1 MALNNNT
8 VTKPDL
14 AALSCSSEHMALDNN
29 TVTEPDLAIT
39 QNTLSTPGVNGQRIS
54 EKPTEEAKAT
64 QDLQRSYPS
73 RPRRFTIVAALCLGT
88 LLNAIDITIIGVAIP
103 TISTVFDALDDV
115 GWYGTAYLVTL
126 TALQPIFGVT
136 YKYFNPRII
145 YLLSVLLFEVGSVLS
160 ASATSSAIFI
170 VGRAITG
177 CGGAGVLQGALCI
190 VALIV
195 PLNKRALYLGIVVSS
210 FGAAACFGPIMGGA
224 LTDHASWRWCFWIN
238 VPIGGAVAA
247 IVILF
252 LKLDGI
258 DTAERRLPMM
268 KRLRHLDPLGAALL
282 MGSVCCLALAL
293 QWAGATLKWRS
304 AKVIGLFV
312 GFGLLGI
319 AFFVFEWKSG
329 DRAMLPL
336 RVFGQRSILLGCFY
350 VCFFQMI
357 NDSVTYYIPFYFQA
371 AQGASATS
379 SGAKFI
385 SLVLPE
391 IIAIVVVAAVV
402 GKIGQYISFM
412 VSGACIAAVGIGLLT
427 RITLGTSTNEWAA
440 YMVISGLGIGL
451 GINLPYTTLHV
462 VLR

>member
-1 MALNNNT
+1 MT
-8 VTKPDL
+8 VDSNSL
-14 AALSCSSEHMALDNN
+14 
-29 TVTEPDLAIT
+29 TEIDSIVA
-39 QNTLSTPGVNGQRIS
+39 QNDRSTPCGKDQSLEHSLERTNVENHG
-54 EKPTEEAKAT
+54 KGTPTEESNET

-73 RPRRFTIVAALCLGT
+73 TSRRLTIVAALCLGT

-103 TISTVFDALDDV
+103 TIATVFDALDDV
-115 GWYGTAYLVTL
+115 GWYGTAYLATL

-136 YKYFNPRII
+136 YKYFDPRMT
-145 YLLSVLLFEVGSVLS
+145 YLFSILLFEVGSVLS
-160 ASATSSAIFI
+160 ASATSSSIFI
-170 VGRAITG
+170 LGRAITG

-195 PLNKRALYLGIVVSS
+195 PLNKRAMYLGIVVSS

-238 VPIGGAVAA
+238 VPIGGVVAV
-247 IVILF
+247 IVVAF
-252 LKLDGI
+252 LKLDGT
-258 DTAERRLPMM
+258 DNAERRLPIM
-268 KRLRHLDPLGAALL
+268 KKLQHLDPLGAALL
-282 MGSVCCLALAL
+282 IGSVCCLALAL
-293 QWAGATLKWRS
+293 QWGGATLKWRS

-319 AFFVFEWKSG
+319 AFFIFEWKAG
-329 DRAMLPL
+329 ERAMLPL

-357 NDSVTYYIPFYFQA
+357 NDSITYYIPFYFQA
-371 AQGASATS
+371 TQGASAMS

-391 IIAIVVVAAVV
+391 IIAIVVVAAIV

-412 VSGACIAAVGIGLLT
+412 VSGASIATVGIGLLT
-427 RITLGTSTNEWAA
+427 RITLGTSTTEWAA
-440 YMVISGLGIGL
+440 YMVITGLGIGM

>member
-1 MALNNNT
+1 MAIDSDS
-8 VTKPDL
+8 VTETDL
-14 AALSCSSEHMALDNN
+14 AVARND
-29 TVTEPDLAIT
+29 
-39 QNTLSTPGVNGQRIS
+39 LSTPHSNDQGLKSSLERTNFDRDG
-54 EKPTEEAKAT
+54 EEMPTEETKET
-64 QDLQRSYPS
+64 RNLERSYPS
-73 RPRRFTIVAALCLGT
+73 TSRRLTIVAALCLGT

-103 TISTVFDALDDV
+103 TISTVFNALDDV

-126 TALQPIFGVT
+126 TALQPIFGIT
-136 YKYFNPRII
+136 YKYFDPRIT
-145 YLLSVLLFEVGSVLS
+145 YLFSVLLFEVGSVLS

-177 CGGAGVLQGALCI
+177 CGGAGILQGALCI

-195 PLNKRALYLGIVVSS
+195 PLNKRAFYLGIVVSS

-238 VPIGGAVAA
+238 VPIGGVVAA
-247 IVILF
+247 IVIFF

-258 DTAERRLPMM
+258 DTRERRLPIM
-268 KRLRHLDPLGAALL
+268 KKLRHLDPLGATLL

-293 QWAGATLKWRS
+293 QWGGATLKWRS

-312 GFGLLGI
+312 GFGFLGM
-319 AFFVFEWKSG
+319 AFFVFEWKAG
-329 DRAMLPL
+329 DSAMLPL

-371 AQGASATS
+371 AQGASAMS

-391 IIAIVVVAAVV
+391 IIAVVVVAAVV

-412 VSGACIAAVGIGLLT
+412 VSGALIAAVGIGLLT
-427 RITLGTSTNEWAA
+427 RITVGTSTTEWAA
-440 YMVISGLGIGL
+440 YMVVSGLGIGM